1 MDWSSLGLCGSVLR
15 CRNRRLWSSGRRIG
29 PDFPHRLLAVRLKE
43 VDVNMAGQSGTGTS
57 ATRRLGILVI
67 LLLAALA
74 LCGLWFSAEDVVQGS
89 TVRIMYIHVPS
100 IWTAYIAFGLTGLCS
115 AVYLSG
121 KNRSLAWDRVAG
133 ASGEIGVLFVAVSL
147 VTGSMWG
154 RLTWG
159 TYWVWDAR
167 LTSTAFLFIT
177 YVGYLAVRQLGGTH
191 RQRARRSSVLAL
203 LAILEIPLVHFS
215 VTLWRSLHQE
225 ASVAN
230 PNAKVEL
237 DGLMLFSLFLGL
249 VAFTMLF
256 VWLVLHRQRAMMLE
270 DAFSDRGLD
279 VAITARRNEAGA

>member
-1 MDWSSLGLCGSVLR
+1 
-15 CRNRRLWSSGRRIG
+15 
-29 PDFPHRLLAVRLKE
+29 
-43 VDVNMAGQSGTGTS
+43 MAGQSGTGTS

-67 LLLAALA
+67 FLLATLA

-100 IWTAYIAFGLTGLCS
+100 IWTAYIAFGLTALCS
-115 AVYLSG
+115 GMYLSG

-225 ASVAN
+225 ATVAN

-256 VWLVLHRQRAMMLE
+256 AWLVLHRQRGMMLE

>member
-1 MDWSSLGLCGSVLR
+1 
-15 CRNRRLWSSGRRIG
+15 
-29 PDFPHRLLAVRLKE
+29 
-43 VDVNMAGQSGTGTS
+43 MASQSGTGTS

-67 LLLAALA
+67 LMLATLA

-100 IWTAYIAFGLTGLCS
+100 IWTAYIAFGLTALCS

-121 KNRSLAWDRVAG
+121 KNRSLSWDRVAG
-133 ASGEIGVLFVAVSL
+133 AAGEIGVLFVAVSL

-249 VAFTMLF
+249 VTFTLLF
-256 VWLVLHRQRAMMLE
+256 VWLVLHRQRTMLLE
-270 DAFSDRGLD
+270 DSFADRGLD
-279 VAITARRNEAGA
+279 VAIAERRNEAGAQ

>member
-1 MDWSSLGLCGSVLR
+1 MSTV
-15 CRNRRLWSSGRRIG
+15 
-29 PDFPHRLLAVRLKE
+29 
-43 VDVNMAGQSGTGTS
+43 SGTGTK
-57 ATRRLGILVI
+57 ATRGLGVIVI
-67 LLLAALA
+67 LMLIALAAF
-74 LCGLWFSAEDVVQGS
+74 GLLFSSEDVVQGS
-89 TVRIMYIHVPS
+89 TVRIMYVHVPT
-100 IWTAYIAFGLTGLCS
+100 IWVAYLAFGLTAVCS

-147 VTGSMWG
+147 VTGSLWG

-177 YVGYLAVRQLGGTH
+177 YIGYLAVRRLGGTH

-203 LAILEIPLVHFS
+203 LAIVEIPLVHFS
-215 VTLWRSLHQE
+215 VRLWRSLHQS
-225 ASVAN
+225 ASVAD

-249 VAFTMLF
+249 VAFTLLF
-256 VWLVLHRQRAMMLE
+256 VWLVLHRQRTLQLE
-270 DAFSDRGLD
+270 DAFADRGLD
-279 VAITARRNEAGA
+279 AAIAARREEAVK